1 MYIFWHSMQHY
12 HLPIKFRWI
21 PSKWEN
27 FADNGLICF
36 FQHNYIPT
44 FEQWLWDRVCVLSTW
59 FGDICGSRKGF
70 CMFYKR
76 SGPLI
81 SNSIRYGCLR
91 TDQCNI
97 ACLRSCVQK
106 CTGNIGRRHS
116 ARRHRIAPFDLRRAN
131 LPVAV
136 AISYTLAWNF
146 VFKEV
151 VWYSFAS
158 VVHDSPYW

>member
-1 MYIFWHSMQHY
+1 MSP
-12 HLPIKFRWI
+12 HLFYYLINYLKI

-27 FADNGLICF
+27 FAHNGLICF

-59 FGDICGSRKGF
+59 FGDICGSRKDF

-81 SNSIRYGCLR
+81 SNYIRCGCLR

-97 ACLRSCVQK
+97 ACLRSCIQK

-116 ARRHRIAPFDLRRAN
+116 ARRHRIAPFDLRRAS

-136 AISYTLAWNF
+136 AISYTLAWYF

-158 VVHDSPYW
+158 VLHDSPYW

>member
-1 MYIFWHSMQHY
+1 MHHFFFKYI
-12 HLPIKFRWI
+12 RWYLKI

-27 FADNGLICF
+27 FAHNGLICF

-59 FGDICGSRKGF
+59 FGDICGSRKDF

-81 SNSIRYGCLR
+81 SNSIRCGCLR

-97 ACLRSCVQK
+97 ACLRSCIQK

-116 ARRHRIAPFDLRRAN
+116 ARRHRIAPFDLRRAS

-136 AISYTLAWNF
+136 AISYTLAWYF